1 MSAAPS
7 TAKPQ
12 RQSWIDALR
21 GLAVLG
27 MIWTHACNTFLLAQ
41 QQSTSFYHQLSYWHG
56 IVAPTF
62 LYLAGYNRGLSAQRS
77 STRSTRLTV
86 RRLLGIWAIGYLL
99 HVPWGMWLSGDFS
112 AESQRIFFQVDVL
125 HCLAASCLIL
135 LGIEQLGPRW
145 APIAAAMLLVGVIK
159 CSYLGYSTGWLPV
172 DGYLTREHG
181 SLFPLLPWLGFAAWG
196 FLAALLPATVWRRI
210 ALGAALCIGLPW
222 LAEHYPTL
230 GLPQAFFLER
240 VGWVM
245 LLCVLFQSFW
255 HHLER
260 GWSHWLLLSGRQSL
274 VMYVAHLLLIHALPL
289 WAGQTLQQALSQQC
303 RWPTVWALFLSLSLL
318 SLLCAWAWENRLSLK
333 KKGTP

>member
-12 RQSWIDALR
+12 RQYWIDALR
-21 GLAVLG
+21 AVAVLG
-27 MIWTHACNTFLLAQ
+27 MVWTHACNTFLQTEL
-41 QQSTSFYHQLSYWHG
+41 QSTSFYHQLSYWHG

-62 LYLAGYNRGLSAQRS
+62 LYLAGYNRGLAAQRS
-77 STRSTRLTV
+77 GPRSPWPTL

-99 HVPWGMWLSGDFS
+99 HVPWGMWLVGDFS

-145 APIAAAMLLVGVIK
+145 APLAAALLLVGVIK
-159 CSYLGYSTGWLPV
+159 FSFMGYSTGWLPL

-181 SLFPLLPWLGFAAWG
+181 SLFPLLPWLGFATWG
-196 FLAALLPATVWRRI
+196 FLAAQLPVSTLRRA
-210 ALGAALCIGLPW
+210 ALGAALSIGLPW
-222 LAEHYPTL
+222 LADHYPQL

-245 LLCVLFQSFW
+245 LLCVLFQTLWARMES
-255 HHLER
+255 R
-260 GWSHWLLLSGRQSL
+260 WSQWLLLFGRQSL
-274 VMYVAHLLLIHALPL
+274 IMYVAHLLLIHALPL
-289 WAGQTLQQALSQQC
+289 WSGQTLQQVQGQQC
-303 RWPTVWALFLSLSLL
+303 SWPTVWLLFASLTALSGLS
-318 SLLCAWAWENRLSLK
+318 AWAWERRQN
-333 KKGTP
+333 G